1 MSDPRSWAFPL
12 GRLFG
17 ITIKVHWLFPIVAL
31 ALVLRAA
38 YGKDVPPVEG
48 LWIDATLLVTFLF
61 GSVLLHEFGHCFA
74 ARSVHGDASEVLL
87 WPLGGLA
94 TVEVPHTP
102 RDNFVVAAAGPLVNL
117 SLCLICILGLALL
130 HTPSLQP
137 PWNPL
142 YPPYRIDPKTF
153 YLWTWSGSPFE
164 EALAPY
170 AWPTLLARLF
180 WVNWALFWLNV
191 LLIGFPMDGGRMF
204 QCVFW
209 AYSDHRRA
217 TIVTGMVGCLITTSI
232 VGVYSLVAN
241 ENFLLALAILICY
254 ASFFQWKLAEEGVDE
269 SIFGYDFSQGYTSLE
284 RAAPEPAPPTRRL
297 SWWQRWLQRRAARRI
312 QREIEDREADERRM
326 DELLEKISARGKESL
341 TEEEKRFM
349 IRFSERYRNRNNS

>member
-17 ITIKVHWLFPIVAL
+17 ISIKVHWLFPIVAL

-38 YGKDVPPVEG
+38 YGKDAPANVEG
-48 LWIDATLLVTFLF
+48 LWIDATLLVAFLF

-74 ARSVHGDASEVLL
+74 ARSVNGDASEVLL

-102 RDNFVVAAAGPLVNL
+102 RDNFVVAAAGPAVNL
-117 SLCLICILGLALL
+117 GLCLVCILGLASL
-130 HTPSLQP
+130 HNPSLQP

-142 YPPYRIDPKTF
+142 DPPYRSNQGDF
-153 YLWTWSGSPFE
+153 RMSTWANDDIKLS
-164 EALAPY
+164 PY

-180 WVNWALFWLNV
+180 WVNWGLFWLNV

-217 TIVTGMVGCLITTSI
+217 TIITGMVGCLITTSI
-232 VGVYSLVAN
+232 VGIYSLVAN
-241 ENFLLALAILICY
+241 ENFMLALAILICY
-254 ASFFQWKLAEEGVDE
+254 ASFFQWKMAEEGVDE
-269 SIFGYDFSQGYTSLE
+269 SIFGYDFSAGYTSLE
-284 RAAPEPAPPTRRL
+284 RGSPEPTPPPRRQ

-312 QREIEDREADERRM
+312 QRELEDREADERRM

-349 IRFSERYRNRNNS
+349 VRYSERYRNRHNS